1 MSKTIVKTVHD
12 AIKAAG
18 ITGGMTISFHHHLRN
33 GDRVMEMI
41 LDACADMGIKDLT
54 VAASSVFPAQAS
66 LVGHMR
72 AGVVTGLETSYMSGP
87 VAQAVTRGELE
98 NPVVF
103 RSHGGRAQA
112 IDSGQLKIDAAF
124 IAAPSVDA
132 AGNIDGA
139 NGPAACGSLGYP
151 APDAANAAKVVAVTD
166 NLMQCE
172 LERISIPGDQVDMI
186 LTVDS
191 IGDPAGIVS
200 GTTKITR
207 DPVSLVIARL
217 AADLIEASGLIKDDF
232 RFQTG
237 AGGISLAAAK
247 FVREKMRAKGV
258 TGDYLLGGIT
268 GYLVDMLEEG
278 LFKRMFDVQCFDLK
292 AVESLRKNVNHME
305 ITASQYASPDVADS
319 YAGRLDTVLLGA
331 TEIDTNFNVN
341 VHTDSNGLIIGG
353 SGGHSDTA
361 AGAKLTVIVAPLVR
375 ARLPIVVDKVLTV
388 STPGNTVDALVT
400 EHGIAVNPANTEL
413 TERLADSGLPLTT
426 IGELR
431 QKALS
436 MTGIPKRVPMTDTV
450 VGRVL
455 YRDGSE
461 IDAIHTPEA

>member
-1 MSKTIVKTVHD
+1 
-12 AIKAAG
+12 
-18 ITGGMTISFHHHLRN
+18 
-33 GDRVMEMI
+33 
-41 LDACADMGIKDLT
+41 
-54 VAASSVFPAQAS
+54 
-66 LVGHMR
+66 
-72 AGVVTGLETSYMSGP
+72 
-87 VAQAVTRGELE
+87 
-98 NPVVF
+98 
-103 RSHGGRAQA
+103 
-112 IDSGQLKIDAAF
+112 
-124 IAAPSVDA
+124 
-132 AGNIDGA
+132 
-139 NGPAACGSLGYP
+139 
-151 APDAANAAKVVAVTD
+151 
-166 NLMQCE
+166 
-172 LERISIPGDQVDMI
+172 MI

-217 AADLIEASGLIKDDF
+217 AADLIEASGLIKNDL

-258 TGDYLLGGIT
+258 IGDYLLGGTT

-319 YAGRLDTVLLGA
+319 YASRLDTVLLGA
-331 TEIDTNFNVN
+331 TEIDTDFNVN